1 MTSVYPGPCI
11 SRAGAPLWPRN
22 QRLRVRA
29 QKPTPSQPVEPR
41 WNIGGDDPGAC
52 FHGRLPYDRNRQR
65 HFCLIAR
72 SPQGGVPVRQLFERF
87 CVPTVTF
94 PRMKK
99 PSGVNAYRTAHV
111 TFKVDKV
118 MFLEKLWRRL
128 IEVGGNMQKYIGE
141 EKLTN

>member
-1 MTSVYPGPCI
+1 M
-11 SRAGAPLWPRN
+11 
-22 QRLRVRA
+22 
-29 QKPTPSQPVEPR
+29 KPTPSQPVEPR

-99 PSGVNAYRTAHV
+99 PSGSSSTLV
-111 TFKVDKV
+111 T
-118 MFLEKLWRRL
+118 
-128 IEVGGNMQKYIGE
+128 GNFEHCHCILDHG
-141 EKLTN
+141 